1 MDQLAIYQQKWSL
14 EAPKRIATTPTSSVY
29 LVERAGEPVVLK
41 LLTETGIHDEQR
53 GAIALCYFDGHGA
66 VRLLDAT
73 DDAHLLEYAA
83 GDDLIPMVEDGQ
95 DDDAARI
102 IAEVVTRLHS
112 VKNDPVPQELHTLR
126 RRFRSLF
133 ERVKG
138 DADATLVHGAQ
149 VAEKLLET
157 EHNPV
162 VLHGD
167 IHHWNIRQSARGW
180 LAIDPKGL
188 FGERTYDLANAL
200 LNPVGM
206 ADVTQDEARFLR
218 HAGIYA
224 AALGVSLER
233 MLAFAFAHACLSISW
248 SIEDGQEYDDDF
260 ALARMMETHVG

>member
-1 MDQLAIYQQKWSL
+1 MDQLTIYQQKWAL
-14 EAPKRIATTPTSSVY
+14 GAPRLIATTPTSSVY
-29 LVERAGEPVVLK
+29 LVERAGEQVVLK

-53 GAIALCYFDGHGA
+53 GAIALRYFDAQGA

-73 DDAHLLEYAA
+73 DDAHLLEYAP
-83 GDDLIPMVEDGQ
+83 GDDLLPLVENGR

-112 VKNDPVPQELHTLR
+112 VKNDPVSQELHTLR

-157 EHNPV
+157 EQNPV

-188 FGERTYDLANAL
+188 YGERTYDLANAL
-200 LNPVGM
+200 INPMGM
-206 ADVTQDEARFLR
+206 PQIVQDEARFLS
-218 HAGIYA
+218 HARIYA
-224 AALGVSLER
+224 EALGVSLER

-248 SIEDGQEYDDDF
+248 SLEDGQEYADD
-260 ALARMMETHVG
+260 LVVARMMERHVR